1 MAAQLRN
8 FLALLLLVAACL
20 PLTAQAQAMA
30 HVQTWESLNIHQK
43 QALGPLSI
51 TWNSLSEKQQ
61 KNFISIAEHY
71 PKLTPQKQQRLH
83 AQMEKWSK
91 LTPEQRNRAR
101 EKYKAFNKVPAEQ
114 REAVKKMVREQQ
126 ASQAASSVPPVP
138 ASP

>member
-1 MAAQLRN
+1 MAALLRN

-20 PLTAQAQAMA
+20 PFTAHAQA
-30 HVQTWESLNIHQK
+30 HVPVRTWDTLNMQQK
-43 QALGPLSI
+43 EALAPLSS
-51 TWNSLSEKQQ
+51 TWNSLPEKQH
-61 KNFISIAEHY
+61 KNFLSIAENY

-83 AQMEKWSK
+83 EQMEKWSK

-126 ASQAASSVPPVP
+126 ASQAASSIPPVP

>member
-1 MAAQLRN
+1 MAALLRN

-61 KNFISIAEHY
+61 KNFLSIAEHY
-71 PKLTPQKQQRLH
+71 PKLTPQKQLRLH
-83 AQMEKWSK
+83 EQMEKWSK

-101 EKYKAFNKVPAEQ
+101 EKYKAFNKVPPEQ

-126 ASQAASSVPPVP
+126 ASQASSSVPPVP